1 MSITKK
7 IIIIELI
14 FAFILSIY
22 FFTSLFLS
30 ILYMSINAQAFE
42 VKLWFLNFL
51 TAIVLYILFSIIHA
65 IIRRYSLG
73 QLVENIKLHK
83 FRIMKQ
89 STIWFS
95 TGLFFI
101 IVPLVIILYLIFFIP
116 EEQVG
121 ILFWLDDFFL
131 FIGIILL
138 IIGAFKKGNRPNIRS
153 ESKILPTPTNLTN
166 NTPIVSLKG
175 KKFVLLFL
183 ISWMVI
189 LLVCFLVFYLV
200 FKVNIIQ
207 IIVIV
212 LIIMSISFFLLLLI
226 KVIKVKKNV
235 F

>member
-1 MSITKK
+1 
-7 IIIIELI
+7 
-14 FAFILSIY
+14 
-22 FFTSLFLS
+22 
-30 ILYMSINAQAFE
+30 
-42 VKLWFLNFL
+42 
-51 TAIVLYILFSIIHA
+51 
-65 IIRRYSLG
+65 
-73 QLVENIKLHK
+73 LHK